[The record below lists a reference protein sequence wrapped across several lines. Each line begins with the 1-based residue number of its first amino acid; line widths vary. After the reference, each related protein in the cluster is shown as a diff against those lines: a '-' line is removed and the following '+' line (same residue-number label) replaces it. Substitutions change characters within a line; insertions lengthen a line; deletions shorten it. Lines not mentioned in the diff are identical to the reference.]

1 MQTGIKVRDAMTK
14 KPVFINPNFTVLQS
28 VKKMLK
34 DKVGS
39 LVVKYDHKLI
49 GIITE
54 KDIVKKAVSKE
65 LDPSKVLVSE
75 IMTKKVVTISPERD
89 LYEAMVKMNKNKVRR
104 MPVMDNNKFLGLL
117 TMNDI
122 LRFQPDLFE
131 LILDRIGYEKPEEG
145 EVHNLGYCEKCGS
158 YGPIYK
164 ENKKS
169 LCGACRY

>member
-14 KPVFINPNFTVLQS
+14 KPIFVTPNFTVLQS

-34 DKVGS
+34 EKVGS

-54 KDIVKKAVSKE
+54 KDIVKKAVAKE
-65 LDPSKVLVSE
+65 LDPSKILVSE
-75 IMTKKVVTISPERD
+75 IMTKELVTIAPEKD
-89 LYEAMVKMNKNKVRR
+89 LYEATIKMNKGKVRR

-131 LILDRIGYEKPEEG
+131 LLLDKIGYERSEERSCY
-145 EVHNLGYCEKCGS
+145 NLGYCEKCNS